1 VPINTPSS
9 LFPPNGQIMS
19 IQYMIESE
27 LYLKNVK
34 KAFITAK
41 KIYTHEN
48 VIIIGTMPKEDTL
61 PPQVN
66 PSMSHSNQY
75 MRE

>member
-1 VPINTPSS
+1 
-9 LFPPNGQIMS
+9 
-19 IQYMIESE
+19 MIESE